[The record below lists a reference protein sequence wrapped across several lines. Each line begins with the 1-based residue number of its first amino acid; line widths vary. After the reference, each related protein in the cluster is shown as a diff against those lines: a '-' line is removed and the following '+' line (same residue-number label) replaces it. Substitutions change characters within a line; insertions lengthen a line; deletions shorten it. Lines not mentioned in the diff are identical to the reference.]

1 MIRWLRVVLPAW
13 WLLIIPAIVY
23 AGFEAPIAYLEW
35 KLGQPLQDFR
45 VRRPSLFILCTF
57 SVVYAVYRVTGFHPL
72 TLPSYARW
80 LVTTP
85 WTSAK
90 PLPLGPI
97 HLVTQDV
104 LILAGGV
111 LLAWPVNRLQAF
123 AVAGLFLL
131 VYLIGLAGTLW
142 LTGEKFFAYVVGFG
156 AGLMLHL
163 VVNLPAFGA
172 ATLATYGIAFWG
184 LRRVL
189 ARFPW
194 GPLPLT
200 FTSKLEKGKYQ
211 VGSEEL
217 GWPFRVLAPKSVG
230 FQGIQTQDAFFF
242 SLLAGWFFYVV
253 SWLLMAAKDS
263 KPEHAEYALYIFL
276 TFLIPGR
283 FLIYLSGHLPPISF
297 LGRVALGR
305 WIIPK
310 FDQIFL
316 APFLALLV
324 GCSLPAFFGLVGIEP
339 ILASS
344 LTLSLCLF
352 TLLGMGPSL
361 KGWRLTGHHR
371 IFPLSNRATTIQI
384 G

>member
-45 VRRPSLFILCTF
+45 VRRPSLFILCFF

-123 AVAGLFLL
+123 AVAQIFLL
-131 VYLIGLAGTLW
+131 SYLGGLALTLW
-142 LTGEKFFAYVVGFG
+142 FTGEKLIAYAVGFG
-156 AGLMLHL
+156 AGLMLHFFL
-163 VVNLPAFGA
+163 NLPAFGA
-172 ATLATYGIAFWG
+172 AALATYGTALWG
-184 LRRVL
+184 LRRAL
-189 ARFPW
+189 AHFPW
-194 GPLPLT
+194 DPLP
-200 FTSKLEKGKYQ
+200 FTLKLEKGKYQ
-211 VGSEEL
+211 VGSDEL
-217 GWPFRVLAPKSVG
+217 GWPFRALAPKYVG
-230 FQGIQTQDAFFF
+230 FQGIQSQDAFFF
-242 SLLAGWFFYVV
+242 SLLAGWCFYVV
-253 SWLLMAAKDS
+253 LWLFMTAKDF
-263 KPEHAEYALYIFL
+263 KPEYAESALYPLL
-276 TFLIPGR
+276 TGLIGGR
-283 FLIYLSGHLPPISF
+283 ILIYLYGHLPPISF
-297 LGRVALGR
+297 PGRVALGR

-316 APFLALLV
+316 APLLALLV
-324 GCSLPAFFGLVGIEP
+324 GWSFPEILALVGIEP

-361 KGWRLTGHHR
+361 KAWRLTGHHR